1 MNATGPDREWV
12 RRWLDHLRFERRLSA
27 LTVKNYHRDIEAL
40 YTFLCNAE
48 IPDWAHVDGG
58 HVRSFAA
65 RLHRRGQAPRSIQRR
80 LAALR
85 NLFDY
90 LLREGIV
97 SSNPGVDITAPK
109 APRRLPETLDAD
121 AMGRLLDVR
130 VDHPIATRDRAIM
143 ELFYSSGL
151 RLAEL
156 AGLQATD
163 VDLAA
168 HSDAFVTT
176 LGEGVAAASIGPMLD
191 ARISARYSQRRAAL
205 RALPGLTD
213 VTDASRST
221 DANGTAGGTG
231 ASVLT
236 CDLTTWQAE
245 AELREECF
253 GPLIIVVRCPPSAL
267 VDAVATVPGGLTA
280 SVWSE
285 PDDEGEL
292 ALARALVTAV
302 TDRVGRVLHDG
313 MPTGVAVTWAQQHGG
328 PYPATTSP
336 GTTSVGM
343 HAVDR
348 FLRPVAYQ
356 DVPAAL
362 LPVWLRDDDPWSL
375 PRRVDGRLTLP
386 R

>member
-90 LLREGIV
+90 LLREGVV

-163 VDLAA
+163 VDLLEGTVRVTGKGAKTRIVPVGEKAREALRDWLKVRPQLEKTPLTAMFISRNGLPLSHRNIQARVAYWA
-168 HSDAFVTT
+168 HRLGLPQGVSPHTFRHSFATHLLESSGDLRAVQEMLGHADIGTT
-176 LGEGVAAASIGPMLD
+176 QIYTHLD
-191 ARISARYSQRRAAL
+191 FQHLARIYDQAHPRARKRR
-205 RALPGLTD
+205 
-213 VTDASRST
+213 
-221 DANGTAGGTG
+221 
-231 ASVLT
+231 
-236 CDLTTWQAE
+236 
-245 AELREECF
+245 
-253 GPLIIVVRCPPSAL
+253 
-267 VDAVATVPGGLTA
+267 
-280 SVWSE
+280 
-285 PDDEGEL
+285 
-292 ALARALVTAV
+292 
-302 TDRVGRVLHDG
+302 
-313 MPTGVAVTWAQQHGG
+313 
-328 PYPATTSP
+328 
-336 GTTSVGM
+336 
-343 HAVDR
+343 
-348 FLRPVAYQ
+348 
-356 DVPAAL
+356 
-362 LPVWLRDDDPWSL
+362 
-375 PRRVDGRLTLP
+375 
-386 R
+386 

>member
-1 MNATGPDREWV
+1 MNAAGPDREWV

-85 NLFDY
+85 NLFEY
-90 LLREGIV
+90 LLREGVV

-163 VDLAA
+163 VDLLEGTVRVTGKGAKTRIVPVGEKA
-168 HSDAFVTT
+168 REALRDWLKVRPQLEKTPLTAMFISRNGLPLSHRNIQARVAYWARRLGLPQGVSPHTFRHSFATHLLESSGDLRAVQEMLGHADIGTT
-176 LGEGVAAASIGPMLD
+176 QIYTHLD
-191 ARISARYSQRRAAL
+191 FQHLARIYDQAHPRARKRR
-205 RALPGLTD
+205 
-213 VTDASRST
+213 
-221 DANGTAGGTG
+221 
-231 ASVLT
+231 
-236 CDLTTWQAE
+236 
-245 AELREECF
+245 
-253 GPLIIVVRCPPSAL
+253 
-267 VDAVATVPGGLTA
+267 
-280 SVWSE
+280 
-285 PDDEGEL
+285 
-292 ALARALVTAV
+292 
-302 TDRVGRVLHDG
+302 
-313 MPTGVAVTWAQQHGG
+313 
-328 PYPATTSP
+328 
-336 GTTSVGM
+336 
-343 HAVDR
+343 
-348 FLRPVAYQ
+348 
-356 DVPAAL
+356 
-362 LPVWLRDDDPWSL
+362 
-375 PRRVDGRLTLP
+375 
-386 R
+386 

>member
-1 MNATGPDREWV
+1 VDYCAARQREDADAIHEADIRSWV
-12 RRWLDHLRFERRLSA
+12 SQLHRHGLAGSSIQRALSA
-27 LTVKNYHRDIEAL
+27 ASSFFNCLVL
-40 YTFLCNAE
+40 LQ
-48 IPDWAHVDGG
+48 G
-58 HVRSFAA
+58 HMRTPAA
-65 RLHRRGQAPRSIQRR
+65 GVQAPRQ
-80 LAALR
+80 
-85 NLFDY
+85 
-90 LLREGIV
+90 
-97 SSNPGVDITAPK
+97 
-109 APRRLPETLDAD
+109 PRRLPKTLDAD
-121 AMGRLLDVR
+121 QVNKYLQFAGDDPMALRDSA
-130 VDHPIATRDRAIM
+130 IA

-236 CDLTTWQAE
+236 CDLTTWRTE

>member
-1 MNATGPDREWV
+1 MNAAGPDREWV

-90 LLREGIV
+90 LLREGVV

-163 VDLAA
+163 VDLLEGTVRVTGKGAKTRIVPVGEKAREALRDWLKVRPQLEKTPLTAMFISRNGLPLSHRNIQARVAYWA
-168 HSDAFVTT
+168 HRLGLPQGVSPHTFRHSFATHLLESSGDLRAVQEMLGHADIGTT
-176 LGEGVAAASIGPMLD
+176 QIYTHLD
-191 ARISARYSQRRAAL
+191 FQHLARIYDQAHPRARKRR
-205 RALPGLTD
+205 
-213 VTDASRST
+213 
-221 DANGTAGGTG
+221 
-231 ASVLT
+231 
-236 CDLTTWQAE
+236 
-245 AELREECF
+245 
-253 GPLIIVVRCPPSAL
+253 
-267 VDAVATVPGGLTA
+267 
-280 SVWSE
+280 
-285 PDDEGEL
+285 
-292 ALARALVTAV
+292 
-302 TDRVGRVLHDG
+302 
-313 MPTGVAVTWAQQHGG
+313 
-328 PYPATTSP
+328 
-336 GTTSVGM
+336 
-343 HAVDR
+343 
-348 FLRPVAYQ
+348 
-356 DVPAAL
+356 
-362 LPVWLRDDDPWSL
+362 
-375 PRRVDGRLTLP
+375 
-386 R
+386 

>member
-48 IPDWAHVDGG
+48 IPDWARVDGG

-90 LLREGIV
+90 LLREGVV

-109 APRRLPETLDAD
+109 AARRLPETLDAD

-163 VDLAA
+163 VDLAEGTVRVTGKGA
-168 HSDAFVTT
+168 KTRIVPVGEKAREALRDWLKVRPQLEKTPLTAMFISRNGLPLSHRNIQARVAYWARRLGLPQGVSPHTFRHSFATHLLESSGDLRAVQEMLGHADIGTT
-176 LGEGVAAASIGPMLD
+176 QIYTHLD
-191 ARISARYSQRRAAL
+191 FQHLARIYDQAHPRARKRR
-205 RALPGLTD
+205 
-213 VTDASRST
+213 
-221 DANGTAGGTG
+221 
-231 ASVLT
+231 
-236 CDLTTWQAE
+236 
-245 AELREECF
+245 
-253 GPLIIVVRCPPSAL
+253 
-267 VDAVATVPGGLTA
+267 
-280 SVWSE
+280 
-285 PDDEGEL
+285 
-292 ALARALVTAV
+292 
-302 TDRVGRVLHDG
+302 
-313 MPTGVAVTWAQQHGG
+313 
-328 PYPATTSP
+328 
-336 GTTSVGM
+336 
-343 HAVDR
+343 
-348 FLRPVAYQ
+348 
-356 DVPAAL
+356 
-362 LPVWLRDDDPWSL
+362 
-375 PRRVDGRLTLP
+375 
-386 R
+386 

>member
-1 MNATGPDREWV
+1 MNAAGPDREWV

-90 LLREGIV
+90 LLREGVV

-163 VDLAA
+163 VDLLEGTVRVTGKGAKTRIVPVGEKA
-168 HSDAFVTT
+168 REALRDWLKVRPQLEKTPLTAMFISRNGLPLSHRNIQARVAYWARRLGLPQGVSPHTFRHSFATHLLESSGDLRAVQEMLGHADIGTT
-176 LGEGVAAASIGPMLD
+176 QIYTHLD
-191 ARISARYSQRRAAL
+191 FQHLARIYDQAHPRARKRR
-205 RALPGLTD
+205 
-213 VTDASRST
+213 
-221 DANGTAGGTG
+221 
-231 ASVLT
+231 
-236 CDLTTWQAE
+236 
-245 AELREECF
+245 
-253 GPLIIVVRCPPSAL
+253 
-267 VDAVATVPGGLTA
+267 
-280 SVWSE
+280 
-285 PDDEGEL
+285 
-292 ALARALVTAV
+292 
-302 TDRVGRVLHDG
+302 
-313 MPTGVAVTWAQQHGG
+313 
-328 PYPATTSP
+328 
-336 GTTSVGM
+336 
-343 HAVDR
+343 
-348 FLRPVAYQ
+348 
-356 DVPAAL
+356 
-362 LPVWLRDDDPWSL
+362 
-375 PRRVDGRLTLP
+375 
-386 R
+386 

>member
-85 NLFDY
+85 NLFEY
-90 LLREGIV
+90 LLREGVV

-163 VDLAA
+163 VDLLEGTVRVTGKGAKTRIVPVGEKA
-168 HSDAFVTT
+168 REALRDWLKVRPQLEKTPLTAMFISRNGLPLSHRNIQARVAYWARRLGLPQGVSPHTFRHSFATHLLESSGDLRAVQEMLGHADIGTT
-176 LGEGVAAASIGPMLD
+176 QIYTHLD
-191 ARISARYSQRRAAL
+191 FQHLARIYDQAHPRARKRR
-205 RALPGLTD
+205 
-213 VTDASRST
+213 
-221 DANGTAGGTG
+221 
-231 ASVLT
+231 
-236 CDLTTWQAE
+236 
-245 AELREECF
+245 
-253 GPLIIVVRCPPSAL
+253 
-267 VDAVATVPGGLTA
+267 
-280 SVWSE
+280 
-285 PDDEGEL
+285 
-292 ALARALVTAV
+292 
-302 TDRVGRVLHDG
+302 
-313 MPTGVAVTWAQQHGG
+313 
-328 PYPATTSP
+328 
-336 GTTSVGM
+336 
-343 HAVDR
+343 
-348 FLRPVAYQ
+348 
-356 DVPAAL
+356 
-362 LPVWLRDDDPWSL
+362 
-375 PRRVDGRLTLP
+375 
-386 R
+386 

>member
-163 VDLAA
+163 VDLAEGTVRVTGKGA
-168 HSDAFVTT
+168 KTRIVPVGEKAREALRDWLKVRPQLEKTPLTAMFISRNGLPLSHRNIQARVAYWARRLGLPQGVSPHTFRHSFATHLLESSGDLRAVQELLGHADIGTT
-176 LGEGVAAASIGPMLD
+176 QIYTHLD
-191 ARISARYSQRRAAL
+191 FQHLARIYDQAHPRARKRR
-205 RALPGLTD
+205 
-213 VTDASRST
+213 
-221 DANGTAGGTG
+221 
-231 ASVLT
+231 
-236 CDLTTWQAE
+236 
-245 AELREECF
+245 
-253 GPLIIVVRCPPSAL
+253 
-267 VDAVATVPGGLTA
+267 
-280 SVWSE
+280 
-285 PDDEGEL
+285 
-292 ALARALVTAV
+292 
-302 TDRVGRVLHDG
+302 
-313 MPTGVAVTWAQQHGG
+313 
-328 PYPATTSP
+328 
-336 GTTSVGM
+336 
-343 HAVDR
+343 
-348 FLRPVAYQ
+348 
-356 DVPAAL
+356 
-362 LPVWLRDDDPWSL
+362 
-375 PRRVDGRLTLP
+375 
-386 R
+386 